1 MSNIVN
7 ICTADIICSFVRK
20 NICHSTCRK
29 LHVTVLLHLL
39 LNKLPNDLGFITK
52 NLFHYYC
59 VTPQPP

>member
-20 NICHSTCRK
+20 KNCHSTCRK

-52 NLFHYYC
+52 NC
-59 VTPQPP
+59 VMK